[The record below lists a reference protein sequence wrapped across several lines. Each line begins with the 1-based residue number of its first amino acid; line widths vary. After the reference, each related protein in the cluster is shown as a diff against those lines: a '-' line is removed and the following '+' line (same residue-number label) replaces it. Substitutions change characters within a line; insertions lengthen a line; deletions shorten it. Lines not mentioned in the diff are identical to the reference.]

1 MTRLRVRVL
10 SLLMSP
16 YLLLAA
22 LLACLLLVASM
33 DAPTEADALQDSS
46 LNLQDA
52 QAAALMTAAGR
63 KP

>member
-52 QAAALMTAAGR
+52 QAAAVVAASAR
-63 KP
+63 K